1 LPLHAGRQWKLIGA
15 ANGGSMWQQSSD
27 GRVSHPFEPVILGA
41 TSALIPVLIIERD
54 VSSGPWATAAEIA
67 NWVIWAIFAAE
78 LLFILVVAPRKAAA
92 VRAHWLDV
100 AIVLVTIPFYGTL
113 LSSLRAVRLFRLLRL
128 LRATV
133 VVARA
138 IQAER
143 KLASGSASRLAV
155 LATVFL
161 TVIAGAVQST
171 VNSGDFTTFWDGV
184 WWAVQTVTTAGYGE
198 LEITT
203 TSGRIIAIG
212 VMLLVG
218 FLAVLTATIA
228 SHFVQADQHS
238 ETSEV
243 LETLH
248 RIEADMADLKARLAS
263 RQR

>member
-1 LPLHAGRQWKLIGA
+1 MR
-15 ANGGSMWQQSSD
+15 WQQSENE
-27 GRVSHPFEPVILGA
+27 RVSHPFEPVILGA
-41 TSALIPVLIIERD
+41 TLALIPVLIIERD

-67 NWVIWAIFAAE
+67 NWAIWAIFAAE
-78 LLFILVVAPRKAAA
+78 LAFILVVAPRKAAA

-100 AIVLVTIPFYGTL
+100 AIVLVTIPFYGAL

-128 LRATV
+128 LRASV
-133 VVARA
+133 VLARA

-143 KLASGSASRLAV
+143 NLASGSALRLSV

-171 VNSGDFTTFWDGV
+171 VNSGDFTTFWNGV
-184 WWAVQTVTTAGYGE
+184 WWAVQTVTTVGYGD
-198 LEITT
+198 LKITT

-212 VMLLVG
+212 VMLLGVG

-228 SHFVQADQHS
+228 SHFVQVDQHS
-238 ETSEV
+238 ETCEV

-263 RQR
+263 RQQ